1 MMSEDECTRFCDNI
15 RYLRKKHHLS
25 KKEMAQIMDTEPGI
39 LESIETGS
47 IPKRLSVFSLIQL
60 AVYCQIKPE
69 DIFLPQEQWHTV
81 PGTGRKREGR
91 SGPANR
97 PVEK

>member
-69 DIFLPQEQWHTV
+69 DIFLPQEQWHSLA
-81 PGTGRKREGR
+81 GTNKTRNRGGGR
-91 SGPANR
+91 PQ
-97 PVEK
+97 EK

>member
-1 MMSEDECTRFCDNI
+1 MMSEDECVRFCDNI

-39 LESIETGS
+39 LESIESGS

-60 AVYCQIKPE
+60 AVYCQIRPE
-69 DIFLPQEQWHTV
+69 DIFLPPEQWHTAGSSRTASAF
-81 PGTGRKREGR
+81 PDQSIGAAR
-91 SGPANR
+91 
-97 PVEK
+97 